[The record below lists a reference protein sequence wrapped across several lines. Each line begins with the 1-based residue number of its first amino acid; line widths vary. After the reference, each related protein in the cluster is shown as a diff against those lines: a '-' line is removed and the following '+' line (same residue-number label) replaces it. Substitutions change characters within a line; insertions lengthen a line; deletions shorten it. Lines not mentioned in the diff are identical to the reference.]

1 MTSRQI
7 RASLAE
13 ATSFIAECARLL
25 EDPYAQDR
33 GWDLVN
39 LKHRA
44 QDFLADMRA
53 QQGGQP

>member
-7 RASLAE
+7 RASLTE
-13 ATSFIAECARLL
+13 ATAFIADCARVL
-25 EDPYAQDR
+25 EDPYAEDR
-33 GWDLVN
+33 AWDLVD

-44 QDFLADMRA
+44 QDFLADMRD

>member
-7 RASLAE
+7 RASLTE
-13 ATSFIAECARLL
+13 ATAIIAECARLL

-33 GWDLVN
+33 NWDLVH

-44 QDFLADMRA
+44 QDFLVDMRD